1 MGTFPA
7 AGQDMQGLR
16 SQKPISI
23 RRSLSAGLTYY
34 HGDGITNRRHPFS
47 WYLSG
52 APVITV
58 YGVVMPVSLVVREQ
72 ESRFSQPFNQYGVSP
87 YYKWAKLHLGYRN
100 IRFSNYTLGR
110 ANFLGAGVELNPG
123 KRLAKAIRYW
133 KITSRKS
140 PAIRSSRPARL

>member
-1 MGTFPA
+1 MIYSNRFTIFIFTPSHFRVLYWLFLLPLGGLLGTFPA

-34 HGDGITNRRHPFS
+34 HGDGIANRRQPFS

-58 YGVVMPVSLVVREQ
+58 YGVVMPFSLVVREQ

-100 IRFSNYTLGR
+100 IRFSNHTLGG
-110 ANFLGAGVELNPG
+110 ANFLGAGLN
-123 KRLAKAIRYW
+123 
-133 KITSRKS
+133 
-140 PAIRSSRPARL
+140 